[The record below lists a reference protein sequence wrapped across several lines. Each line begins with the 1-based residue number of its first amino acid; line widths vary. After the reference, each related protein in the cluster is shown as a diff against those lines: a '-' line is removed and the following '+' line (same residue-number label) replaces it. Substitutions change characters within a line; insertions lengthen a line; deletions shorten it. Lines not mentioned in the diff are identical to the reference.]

1 MAFVKAGCKSR
12 HIREVY
18 KGCHAV
24 KWASCRFYSMMW
36 KQCLLILMLI
46 TFSHNQLNAQN
57 WSEEDSVWLS
67 GVLSGKD
74 TIRINPEFQ
83 KAIREGTFINNEDTP
98 GRQMLEA
105 PSVLPLLK
113 DFSEYI
119 EADPDSLYKDLDVT
133 SMPPSVFR
141 LLTIELDSCLPIHK
155 NAYTP
160 PPTRLID
167 KEEVQVG
174 KLPVTVAAG
183 GRNLYSSDIVKD
195 GQKRGTLT
203 GTAKL
208 RFSLD
213 DVLKFLFS
221 PTERNKIRN
230 RKRINTLKYYN
241 EMPAY

>member
-1 MAFVKAGCKSR
+1 
-12 HIREVY
+12 
-18 KGCHAV
+18 
-24 KWASCRFYSMMW
+24 MMW

-46 TFSHNQLNAQN
+46 EFSHNQLYAQN

-67 GVLSGKD
+67 GVLAGKD

-98 GRQMLEA
+98 GQQMLGA

-119 EADPDSLYKDLDVT
+119 EADPDSLHKDLDVT

-155 NAYTP
+155 KAYTP
-160 PPTRLID
+160 PSKRLID

-203 GTAKL
+203 GTVKL

-241 EMPAY
+241 DMPAY

>member
-1 MAFVKAGCKSR
+1 M
-12 HIREVY
+12 
-18 KGCHAV
+18 
-24 KWASCRFYSMMW
+24 
-36 KQCLLILMLI
+36 MLI
-46 TFSHNQLNAQN
+46 GFSHNQLCAQN

-119 EADPDSLYKDLDVT
+119 EADPDSLLKDLDVT

-141 LLTIELDSCLPIHK
+141 LLTIELDTCLSINK
-155 NAYTP
+155 KAYTP

>member
-1 MAFVKAGCKSR
+1 
-12 HIREVY
+12 
-18 KGCHAV
+18 
-24 KWASCRFYSMMW
+24 
-36 KQCLLILMLI
+36 MLI
-46 TFSHNQLNAQN
+46 GFSHIHIYAQN

-83 KAIREGTFINNEDTP
+83 KAIREGNFINNEDTP
-98 GRQMLEA
+98 GQQMLNA

-119 EADPDSLYKDLDVT
+119 DADPDSLYNDADFS

-141 LLTIELDSCLPIHK
+141 LLTIELDTCLPINK
-155 NAYTP
+155 KAYTP
-160 PPTRLID
+160 PSKRLID
-167 KEEVQVG
+167 KEEIQVG
-174 KLPVTVAAG
+174 KLPVTVAVG

-203 GTAKL
+203 GTVKL

-213 DVLKFLFS
+213 DILKVLFS

-241 EMPAY
+241 DMPAY